1 VGAAVTRVGA
11 ACRVRRTGLALGAAV
26 VAAAMVAAGCILTTG
41 QFLVQF
47 DLIDPL
53 TVTSP
58 VNIARTPV
66 DLNTIDVYAEHKN
79 NIHDL
84 VDLAILGE
92 ITNTGTTA
100 IEVEVWMTTRTT
112 THVTAA
118 AVRSDPTAVLLWG
131 PLALAPAVTQRLGW
145 DESAA
150 TFRGRAALLQEV
162 KGDGQFTLYVLGPQ
176 LVPTYSFRIDHG
188 VLVLVID
195 GGI

>member
-1 VGAAVTRVGA
+1 
-11 ACRVRRTGLALGAAV
+11 LGAAV

-47 DLIDPL
+47 DLFDPL

-58 VNIARTPV
+58 TDIALTPV
-66 DLNTIDVYAEHKN
+66 DLNTIDVYAEHKD

-92 ITNTGTTA
+92 ITNTGMTA
-100 IEVEVWMTTRTT
+100 VDVEFWMTTRTSA
-112 THVTAA
+112 HLTAA

-131 PLALAPAVTQRLGW
+131 ALALAPAETQRLGW
-145 DESAA
+145 NESAA

-162 KGDGQFTLYVLGPQ
+162 QGDGLFTLYVLGPPQ
-176 LVPTYSFRIDHG
+176 VPVYSFRIDHG